1 MIHRG
6 IQCSFLPLKRRESLY
21 NKFKETHPK
30 TSIMSFT
37 NYLNYASTYNGLDL
51 NSTDD
56 IILNKVTEALKHI
69 EEKKINTHTL
79 LPNAKVLDNIKS
91 AEDELYSI
99 KKEDGNVQIEV
110 HDVPLN
116 MIDDV
121 IESIVENFGIE
132 DNKVIS
138 NLRNNLQS
146 TNRMNVFLRF
156 LAKEQLYAETTEADN
171 TTIVGNAIKYAN
183 TFFANTTMFKEDGT
197 NAKEE
202 LENDFSGVVQPFS
215 ESKSGFIGS
224 VTGKGYNAADAF
236 RETNQANIEG
246 TDATVIIRPFT
257 NGNEGYM
264 LKSLGEKYSS
274 KVAAQTFTENPTEA
288 AQYVAKGL
296 AKSEGSKVVN
306 FKGNTLETNGW
317 SQNEWNEY
325 MFTLLQEAV
334 KQGANI
340 KEVRT
345 DGLNGVG
352 VATVIAASA
361 LGIKTSI
368 IAPAYES
375 KNGVVTYPT
384 QPINSKN
391 PSVHSKVHFG
401 VFNSKKSDSKTAYL
415 NRFSKST
422 VDKLQARL
430 ETSQVLQST
439 NKEQENLN
447 SNQFY
452 KGMITAEDDAVFVFG
467 SNAASYNGNPAKGTG
482 GAALSALQ
490 QGRIEQTENMA
501 NTFSKSGRAYG
512 IQTVTRPGARNSL
525 SKEEIVKNIQKMYQV
540 ATNNPQQKFK
550 VAYTN
555 VGDKT
560 SLNGYSGNQ
569 MIDMFIE
576 AGPIPSNVIF
586 SKEWG
591 DTGKFNN
598 TPRLTKDTKINI
610 YAGTNENADLSNFAK
625 RPFIITNTG
634 IEPDGPVAG
643 KFQTVE
649 GAFQAQKLFYSG
661 MSEEQ
666 KETIR
671 KQLETATGKQ
681 ARSIGRNIQ
690 DLDTKAWDQV
700 SSNLMYNLLTTS
712 FEQNPK
718 ALQRLLDTGNAT
730 LTHTQDKGKW
740 GTEFPKLL
748 MKVREELGNQR
759 STTSLDNSSSRQ
771 EINGDIMNVINEI
784 ENSLNKVK
792 QLAGI
797 SPVISDTSETST
809 SERADVVKNNNPVI
823 EAKAHTVLVVNNDSP
838 RGRLYR
844 LINPQTAQ
852 QRETMIARDFR
863 EMVDMMIDETLEEIE
878 DRLERDDEESLAKR
892 LDDLE
897 LQKALTDDNTA
908 RKTFIV
914 QTGVDNIFNR
924 VKEKYQRLIN
934 KPNTSEYEKSQYQI
948 VVDNFDTLLS
958 SAKVIIESKENLIID
973 KSKDSEDEGDTREMQ
988 EGASGNDG
996 WVVKART
1003 TDPHSTISTLTRQA
1017 LEDIRIINPE
1027 TKIGEVDDLG
1037 YPLFYNEDDLHS
1049 ILIKEL
1055 ASLISPD
1062 DFAVRENTADSNS
1075 KFIYPKLE
1083 SLKDK
1088 YVWIEQL
1095 INKLRN
1101 DEQLTAV
1108 FYTDFR
1114 KDFIS
1119 YWKSKGGK
1127 SIELNSD
1134 SGTESQ
1140 FSLLDAN
1147 YNSGLRLT
1155 DSSLY
1160 TSNSTIDK
1168 SNIKE
1173 LEQLASRVNEAV
1185 SDLMLDR
1192 IEEDE
1197 IEEELIEPLT
1207 KLYKSLGFSVTKT
1220 DVQYIAQEN
1229 LDKITDTIN
1238 KVNSILQRL
1247 KITNQNDEEY
1257 VSENDSYTDIFRR
1270 ELRDI
1275 AKVIGT
1281 VDAEYVIASLRQGDE
1296 TRYSYSAPNYVDTMF
1311 KNLTHEDA
1319 KYRKE
1324 YIENKWGKY
1333 GWFRDQNT
1341 GEWKNTWLKELY
1353 EDAIK
1358 ELEFKPGISNS
1369 EDAPRYLHRELK
1381 MKDIPYINDSSSRG
1395 EELVKYNDWTKD
1407 LIIPAYIGEYFAFP
1421 QSDFANYNFPIF
1433 ADSPC
1438 AKFIKMRRYHGGNYK
1453 AEVLQEMVNVA
1464 RQELWRMEFVE
1475 QRLNQRAEPIQNF
1488 DNSIKDG
1495 KVKYGRGSEFCFFP
1509 FLNTMT
1515 IADVI
1520 SLNSP
1525 NSNGEEITEFINDYL
1540 DHLNA
1545 THISPNTTIKDAIV
1559 SLNGVSNVDAVDQ
1572 LISDAIEVHLNNEF
1586 NNFFNENR
1594 KEIEDAFSKLRQNGV
1609 VESLGYSNEMVNE
1622 NEEEVMRDL
1631 IQEYYWNQQFATSQI
1646 IQMTTTDL
1654 AFYKNATDFQKRY
1667 KEVYAAGSKLF
1678 TNSKYGR
1685 KYEKTLYLRDF
1696 SLTSRSWDNL
1706 KKAALEVR
1714 DRGELHDAEVFDI
1727 LDKYISNNQ
1736 VDAQAYRSISSYRA
1750 VLDMMGLW
1758 NESMDETL
1766 QRFQEGTQTSADFNV
1781 IWGTIKPFLY
1791 TVSESAN
1798 GTNDAS
1804 YGTIM
1809 TPHQNKNSE
1818 FVILSTIQAIGG
1830 IMSQSPKMKGLSRF
1844 MEDTGVDVVQFES
1857 AVKAG
1862 GQGIVDIGLSENTLS
1877 ELAEIITKDKEN
1889 NYVEEY
1895 LDKLNAKAKPENK
1908 LTELPAKEVVKYYTY
1923 GLTNGYITQEQF
1935 NKAMDALE
1943 PEEHEVYEKL
1953 INASVLNVDRDAAGN
1968 ILYNGDV
1975 ASFDGEVMFNNDR
1988 IHTHSYD
1995 DYMIAQPTPQHF
2007 LDTDAV
2013 FGSQFRN
2020 LIISDIPN
2028 IFGTDEKGNPKAIS
2042 FKING
2047 KTYSREELLDTYRK
2061 LITENLIDGYMKAMN
2076 RFTDIYSLQEFLKEQ
2091 VQGNPKF
2098 PADMVDAFE
2107 IVETPK
2113 GLAFNI
2119 PLSNPSTTIKIQE
2132 LINSTFKNSVT
2143 KQRIKGGSVILVS
2156 SFGYSKQLEVVRNK
2170 NGSIKEI
2177 QCYMPAYSKQ
2187 FYEAFMGEDGTLDIN
2202 KMPEDLR
2209 KVVGYRIPT
2218 ENKYSM
2224 ANLRIMGFLP
2234 QQNGG
2239 TIMLPAEIT
2248 TMSGAD
2254 FDVDKMFLMF
2264 PSFRLEEYNMDQAKL
2279 DYSKEMDQ
2287 EGSLVNAILGTDE
2300 STKESFKEW
2309 WERKM
2314 KDGSAKYYKLES
2326 PIVEKVRYNH
2336 NVNDPNS
2343 IAEMSKEQRDNM
2355 LIDISYAIL
2364 SHPAMAMNV
2373 NNPGSFDKI
2382 KRISRI
2388 TEIAENPTYREAYM
2402 KEFNVTK
2409 DKLPQHLM
2417 GQTLDTLDDFLK
2429 EFAVERNPLS
2439 IDTFLYNHKQNTT
2452 GGTLI
2457 GIYANG
2463 TTGQAKFQES
2473 GLTVKDHFAFTI
2485 NGRKMQRLDRQR
2497 TEPVNGVRELISKNS
2512 AEWSAASVDNVK
2524 DPVLAK
2530 LWQSKNTANITIALI
2545 RMGVTIDE
2553 VGLLF
2558 KHPVIQ
2564 YLASED
2570 KLTTK
2575 EINKLVY
2582 AEGGLMDTIEQSNLK
2597 GTVHFKNRENSN
2609 IDTNGILRDL
2619 IDADSLNYFV
2629 DNAEA
2634 AQRAIDL
2641 LSVFKEKILPIAEAL
2656 HGLTKVTRADS
2667 PNGAIQRS
2675 LSRAVNQRIAVDNM
2689 IAKVQ
2694 HAEFPLANTGVL
2706 GESGLLRNEN
2716 GLVNSKEEIRD
2727 ILYKE
2732 KGLVSPF
2739 YTLGIDAPIDII
2751 SNYFNNYAPWIL
2763 DKVNYL
2769 ARTSSTTRGTLSDDT
2784 MDALFFEMTTFLLSK
2799 TKLFGNDS
2807 DSTFEEKRNYYLYE
2821 FPKELIDIKQS
2832 SEYEDIN
2839 NLTFMKKLQVV
2850 KGEIQLSNGGKLN
2863 ASTRMQISQSIDA
2876 LLYMGGENQEKAH
2889 QLAID
2894 LMAYSYY
2901 RDGFRFGPNNY
2912 GTFFS
2917 TTFLNAFPE
2926 LMESIRDYNLS
2937 REDVDNFLEQF
2948 ISNHPSETST
2958 YVRTVK
2964 GEIMDENI
2972 SYDEGSEE
2980 TKVTV
2985 KGATTMNLNLP
2996 KNFNGSYQVAQ
3007 RLYINYSLFD
3017 YVGSEVNSRG
3027 VLLHHYEKVSTLP
3040 RVSDKKIDISRVKYN
3055 ANMSREELDA
3065 VKVDED
3071 KIKASLKLFSSSK
3084 KSKSKAKTHKLKAGT
3099 AYNANDM
3106 AKEVLNSPSEETSMS
3121 SVQEAYRDLLLD
3133 ETQERHTTADIN
3145 ALKELR
3151 DQAMAESEENG
3162 NSNTLEEFGISH
3174 QSDSSIEED
3183 KFDMG
3188 SNINDIKAAFAVA
3201 KVVKKVYTN
3210 NKEDKTNFC

>member
-56 IILNKVTEALKHI
+56 IILNKVTEAIKHI

-99 KKEDGNVQIEV
+99 KKEDSNVQIEV

-132 DNKVIS
+132 DNKIIS
-138 NLRNNLQS
+138 NLKNNLQS

-156 LAKEQLYAETTEADN
+156 LAKEQLYAETTGADN
-171 TTIVGNAIKYAN
+171 TTIVGNAIKHAN

-197 NAKEE
+197 KAKEE
-202 LENDFSGVVQPFS
+202 LENDFSGVVQPFN

-224 VTGKGYNAADAF
+224 ITGKGYNAADAF
-236 RETNQANIEG
+236 KETNRANIED
-246 TDATVIIRPFT
+246 TDATVIVRPFT

-296 AKSEGSKVVN
+296 AKSGGSKVVN

-391 PSVHSKVHFG
+391 PSIHSQVHFG

-430 ETSQVLQST
+430 ETKDIIEKDSVGQ
-439 NKEQENLN
+439 KEVNSNITHTSWSRYASNSYEVSSAGDKRFSALNATFKPGTIIDGTDVGGMTIENVYQKVIKKSGKGQGPATTSRLNLN
-447 SNQFY
+447 PTNTTEAKREKFKQEVIDTYGNPISYSTSEGIITVTFDKGTLEVIPFVGSIKDSKGTYIGNEDINYFVGTLKAVEDMAGGKEDFSY
-452 KGMITAEDDAVFVFG
+452 KEGYLPLWQEWAKQNPQLMAELATNSKGKTLTDKFASTRVSQARALSDILS
-467 SNAASYNGNPAKGTG
+467 SNANP
-482 GAALSALQ
+482 
-490 QGRIEQTENMA
+490 
-501 NTFSKSGRAYG
+501 
-512 IQTVTRPGARNSL
+512 SL
-525 SKEEIVKNIQKMYQV
+525 
-540 ATNNPQQKFK
+540 T
-550 VAYTN
+550 
-555 VGDKT
+555 
-560 SLNGYSGNQ
+560 
-569 MIDMFIE
+569 
-576 AGPIPSNVIF
+576 
-586 SKEWG
+586 
-591 DTGKFNN
+591 
-598 TPRLTKDTKINI
+598 
-610 YAGTNENADLSNFAK
+610 
-625 RPFIITNTG
+625 
-634 IEPDGPVAG
+634 
-643 KFQTVE
+643 
-649 GAFQAQKLFYSG
+649 
-661 MSEEQ
+661 
-666 KETIR
+666 
-671 KQLETATGKQ
+671 
-681 ARSIGRNIQ
+681 
-690 DLDTKAWDQV
+690 
-700 SSNLMYNLLTTS
+700 
-712 FEQNPK
+712 
-718 ALQRLLDTGNAT
+718 
-730 LTHTQDKGKW
+730 
-740 GTEFPKLL
+740 
-748 MKVREELGNQR
+748 
-759 STTSLDNSSSRQ
+759 SSRQ
-771 EINGDIMNVINEI
+771 ESNEDINNAIKELED
-784 ENSLNKVK
+784 SLNKVK
-792 QLAGI
+792 QMVGAA
-797 SPVISDTSETST
+797 PTISDNSETST
-809 SERADVVKNNNPVI
+809 SERADVVENNNPVI
-823 EAKAHTVLVVNNDSP
+823 KAKAHTTLVVNNDSP

-852 QRETMIARDFR
+852 QREAMIARDFR

-897 LQKALTDDNTA
+897 LQKALTDNNTA

-1088 YVWIEQL
+1088 YVWVEQL

-1147 YNSGLRLT
+1147 YNSGIRLT

-1160 TSNSTIDK
+1160 TNNSTIDK

-1192 IEEDE
+1192 LEEDE

-1220 DVQYIAQEN
+1220 DVQYIVQEN
-1229 LDKITDTIN
+1229 LDSITDTIN

-1353 EDAIK
+1353 EDAVK

-1381 MKDIPYINDSSSRG
+1381 MKDIPYISNSSSRG
-1395 EELVKYNDWTKD
+1395 EELIKYNDWTKD

-1488 DNSIKDG
+1488 DSSIKDG

-1559 SLNGVSNVDAVDQ
+1559 SLNGVSNVDSVDQ
-1572 LISDAIEVHLNNEF
+1572 LISDAIEAHLNNEF

-1622 NEEEVMRDL
+1622 NEEEIMHDL
-1631 IQEYYWNQQFATSQI
+1631 MQEYYWNQQFATSQI

-1830 IMSQSPKMKGLSRF
+1830 IMSQSPKMKALSRF

-1862 GQGIVDIGLSENTLS
+1862 GQGIVDIGLSEEKLS
-1877 ELAEIITKDKEN
+1877 KLAEIITKDKEN

-1935 NKAMDALE
+1935 NKVMDALE
-1943 PEEHEVYEKL
+1943 PEEHEIYEKL
-1953 INASVLNVDRDAAGN
+1953 IDASVLNADRDAAGN
-1968 ILYNGDV
+1968 ILYNGNV
-1975 ASFDGEVMFNNDR
+1975 ASFDGEVIFNNDR

-2028 IFGTDEKGNPKAIS
+2028 IFGTDEKGNPKAIK

-2047 KTYSREELLDTYRK
+2047 KTYSKEELLDTYRK

-2107 IVETPK
+2107 IIETPK

-2143 KQRIKGGSVILVS
+2143 KQRIKGGSAILVS
-2156 SFGYSKQLEVVRNK
+2156 SFGYSKQLQVVRND

-2187 FYEAFMGEDGTLDIN
+2187 FYEAFMKEDGTLDIS

-2209 KVVGYRIPT
+2209 KVIGYRIPT

-2224 ANLRIMGFLP
+2224 ANLKIMGFLP

-2279 DYSKEMDQ
+2279 DYSKEMNQ
-2287 EGSLVNAILGTDE
+2287 EGSLVNAILGTNE
-2300 STKESFKEW
+2300 GTKESFKEW
-2309 WERKM
+2309 WERKK

-2336 NVNDPNS
+2336 DINDPNS

-2417 GQTLDTLDDFLK
+2417 EQTLDTLDDFLK
-2429 EFAVERNPLS
+2429 EFAIERNPLS

-2553 VGLLF
+2553 AGLLF

-2582 AEGGLMDTIEQSNLK
+2582 AEGGLMDTIEHSNLK

-2641 LSVFKEKILPIAEAL
+2641 LSVFKENILPIAEAL

-2694 HAEFPLANTGVL
+2694 HYEYPLANTGVL
-2706 GESGLLRNEN
+2706 GESGLLRNGN
-2716 GLVNSKEEIRD
+2716 GLVSTKEEIRD

-2763 DKVNYL
+2763 DKVSYL

-2926 LMESIRDYNLS
+2926 LMESVRDYNLS

-2948 ISNHPSETST
+2948 ISNHPSQTST
-2958 YVRTVK
+2958 YIKTVK

-3007 RLYINYSLFD
+3007 RLYINYNLFD

-3027 VLLHHYEKVSTLP
+3027 IPLHHYEKVSTLP
-3040 RVSDKKIDISRVKYN
+3040 RVSDKKVDISRVKYN

-3065 VKVDED
+3065 IGLDED
-3071 KIKASLKLFSSSK
+3071 KLKASLKLFSSSK
-3084 KSKSKAKTHKLKAGT
+3084 KSKSAAKTHKLKAGT
-3099 AYNANDM
+3099 VYNANDV
-3106 AKEVLNSPSEETSMS
+3106 AKETFNSQSEETSMS
-3121 SVQEAYRDLLLD
+3121 SVQEAYRDILLD

-3145 ALKELR
+3145 ELKELR
-3151 DQAMAESEENG
+3151 DKAMAESEDDG

-3183 KFDMG
+3183 KFDVS

-3201 KVVKKVYTN
+3201 KSTKNVKKDYSN

>member
-56 IILNKVTEALKHI
+56 IILNKVTEAIKHI

-91 AEDELYSI
+91 AEDELYNI

-121 IESIVENFGIE
+121 IESIVENFDIE
-132 DNKVIS
+132 DNKIIS
-138 NLRNNLQS
+138 NLKNNLQS

-156 LAKEQLYAETTEADN
+156 LAKEQLYAETTGADN

-183 TFFANTTMFKEDGT
+183 TFFANTAMFKEDGT
-197 NAKEE
+197 KAKEE
-202 LENDFSGVVQPFS
+202 LENDFSGVVQPFN

-224 VTGKGYNAADAF
+224 ITGKGYNAADAF
-236 RETNQANIEG
+236 KETNRANIED
-246 TDATVIIRPFT
+246 TDATVIVRPFT

-274 KVAAQTFTENPTEA
+274 KVAAQTFTENPVEA

-296 AKSEGSKVVN
+296 AKSGGSKVVN

-352 VATVIAASA
+352 VATVITASA

-391 PSVHSKVHFG
+391 PSVHSQVHFG

-430 ETSQVLQST
+430 ETKDIIEKDSVGQ
-439 NKEQENLN
+439 KEVNSNITHTSWSRYDSNSYEVSSAGDKRFSALNATFKPGTIIDGTDVGGMTIENVYQKVIKKSGKGQGPATTSRLNLN
-447 SNQFY
+447 PTNTTEAKREKFKQEVIDTY
-452 KGMITAEDDAVFVFG
+452 
-467 SNAASYNGNPAKGTG
+467 GNPISYSTSEGIITVTFDKGILEVIPFVGSIKDSKGTYIGNEDINYFVGALKAVEDMAG
-482 GAALSALQ
+482 GKEDFSYKEGYLPLWQEWAKQNPQLMAELATNSKGKTLTDKFASTRVSQARALSDIL
-490 QGRIEQTENMA
+490 
-501 NTFSKSGRAYG
+501 
-512 IQTVTRPGARNSL
+512 
-525 SKEEIVKNIQKMYQV
+525 
-540 ATNNPQQKFK
+540 
-550 VAYTN
+550 
-555 VGDKT
+555 
-560 SLNGYSGNQ
+560 
-569 MIDMFIE
+569 
-576 AGPIPSNVIF
+576 
-586 SKEWG
+586 
-591 DTGKFNN
+591 
-598 TPRLTKDTKINI
+598 
-610 YAGTNENADLSNFAK
+610 
-625 RPFIITNTG
+625 
-634 IEPDGPVAG
+634 
-643 KFQTVE
+643 
-649 GAFQAQKLFYSG
+649 
-661 MSEEQ
+661 
-666 KETIR
+666 
-671 KQLETATGKQ
+671 
-681 ARSIGRNIQ
+681 
-690 DLDTKAWDQV
+690 
-700 SSNLMYNLLTTS
+700 SSNTNPSLT
-712 FEQNPK
+712 
-718 ALQRLLDTGNAT
+718 
-730 LTHTQDKGKW
+730 
-740 GTEFPKLL
+740 
-748 MKVREELGNQR
+748 
-759 STTSLDNSSSRQ
+759 SSRQ
-771 EINGDIMNVINEI
+771 ESNGGIMSAINEI

-797 SPVISDTSETST
+797 SPAISDTSETST
-809 SERADVVKNNNPVI
+809 SERADVVENNNPAI
-823 EAKAHTVLVVNNDSP
+823 KAKAHTTLVVNNDSP

-852 QRETMIARDFR
+852 QRETMIARDFK

-897 LQKALTDDNTA
+897 LQKALTDNNTA

-914 QTGVDNIFNR
+914 QTGVEDIFNR

-958 SAKVIIESKENLIID
+958 SAKVMIESKENLIID

-1088 YVWIEQL
+1088 YVWVEQL

-1147 YNSGLRLT
+1147 YNSGIRLT

-1160 TSNSTIDK
+1160 TNNSTIDK
-1168 SNIKE
+1168 SNVEE

-1229 LDKITDTIN
+1229 LDSITDTIN

-1257 VSENDSYTDIFRR
+1257 VSENDSYTDVFRR

-1353 EDAIK
+1353 EDAVK

-1381 MKDIPYINDSSSRG
+1381 MKDIPYISNSSFKG

-1488 DNSIKDG
+1488 DSSIKDG

-1525 NSNGEEITEFINDYL
+1525 NSNTEEVAEFINDYL

-1572 LISDAIEVHLNNEF
+1572 LISDAIEAHLNNEF

-1622 NEEEVMRDL
+1622 NEEEVMQDL
-1631 IQEYYWNQQFATSQI
+1631 MQEYYWNQQFTTSQI

-1830 IMSQSPKMKGLSRF
+1830 IMSQSPKMKALSRF
-1844 MEDTGVDVVQFES
+1844 MEDTGVDVIQFES

-1862 GQGIVDIGLSENTLS
+1862 GQGVVDIGLSDEKLS
-1877 ELAEIITKDKEN
+1877 KLAEIITKDKEN

-1953 INASVLNVDRDAAGN
+1953 IDASVLNVDRDAAGN

-1975 ASFDGEVMFNNDR
+1975 ASFNGEVMFNNDR
-1988 IHTHSYD
+1988 IHIHSYD

-2143 KQRIKGGSVILVS
+2143 KQRINGGSAILVS

-2202 KMPEDLR
+2202 KMPENLR

-2264 PSFRLEEYNMDQAKL
+2264 PSFKLEEYNMDQAKL

-2300 STKESFKEW
+2300 VTKESFKEW

-2314 KDGSAKYYKLES
+2314 KDGSAKDYKLES

-2336 NVNDPNS
+2336 DVKDSNS

-2373 NNPGSFDKI
+2373 SNPGSFDKI

-2429 EFAVERNPLS
+2429 EFAIERNPLS

-2485 NGRKMQRLDRQR
+2485 NGRKMQSMDRQR

-2558 KHPVIQ
+2558 KHPIIQ
-2564 YLASED
+2564 YLAAND

-2575 EINKLVY
+2575 AINSLLYGDIVDGVK
-2582 AEGGLMDTIEQSNLK
+2582 A
-2597 GTVHFKNRENSN
+2597 VHPERTLYLKNREASN
-2609 IDTNGILRDL
+2609 IDTNSILKDL
-2619 IDADSLNYFV
+2619 CDTEAPLKDEIDVVQYCAN
-2629 DNAEA
+2629 NAEA

-2694 HAEFPLANTGVL
+2694 HYEYPLANTGVL
-2706 GESGLLRNEN
+2706 GESGLLRNGN
-2716 GLVNSKEEIRD
+2716 GLVSTEEEIRD

-2751 SNYFNNYAPWIL
+2751 SKYFNNYAPWIL

-2784 MDALFFEMTTFLLSK
+2784 MDDLFFEMTTFLLSK

-2889 QLAID
+2889 QLAVD

-2926 LMESIRDYNLS
+2926 LMESIRDYNLA

-2948 ISNHPSETST
+2948 ISNHPSQTST
-2958 YVRTVK
+2958 YIKTVK
-2964 GEIMDENI
+2964 GEITDENI

-2996 KNFNGSYQVAQ
+2996 KNMNGSYQVAQ

-3027 VLLHHYEKVSTLP
+3027 IPLHHYEKVSTLP
-3040 RVSDKKIDISRVKYN
+3040 RVSDKKVDISRVKYN

-3065 VKVDED
+3065 IGLDED
-3071 KIKASLKLFSSSK
+3071 KLKASLKLFSSSK
-3084 KSKSKAKTHKLKAGT
+3084 KSKSAAKTHKLKAGT
-3099 AYNANDM
+3099 VYNANNT
-3106 AKEVLNSPSEETSMS
+3106 AKEVFNNQSEETSMS
-3121 SVQEAYRDLLLD
+3121 SVQEAYRDILLD
-3133 ETQERHTTADIN
+3133 ETQERHTTADIKV
-3145 ALKELR
+3145 LKELR
-3151 DQAMAESEENG
+3151 DKAMAESEDDG

-3183 KFDMG
+3183 KFDVS

-3201 KVVKKVYTN
+3201 KSTKNVKKDYSN
-3210 NKEDKTNFC
+3210 NKENKTNFC

>member
-21 NKFKETHPK
+21 NKFKETYPK

-56 IILNKVTEALKHI
+56 IILNKVTEAIKHI

-132 DNKVIS
+132 DNKIIS

-156 LAKEQLYAETTEADN
+156 LAKEQLYAETTGADN

-197 NAKEE
+197 KAKEE

-236 RETNQANIEG
+236 KETNRANIED
-246 TDATVIIRPFT
+246 TDATVIVRPFT

-288 AQYVAKGL
+288 AQYIAKGL
-296 AKSEGSKVVN
+296 AKSGGSKVVN

-391 PSVHSKVHFG
+391 PSIHSQVHFG

-430 ETSQVLQST
+430 ETKDIIEKDSVGQ
-439 NKEQENLN
+439 KEVNSNITHTSWSRYASNSYEVSSAGDKRFSALNATFKPGTIIDGTDVGGMTIENVYQKVIKKSGKGQGPATTSRLNLN
-447 SNQFY
+447 PTNTTEAKREKFKQEVIDTY
-452 KGMITAEDDAVFVFG
+452 
-467 SNAASYNGNPAKGTG
+467 GNPISYSTSEGIITVTFDKGTLEVIPFVGSIKDSKGTYISNEDINYFVGTLKAVEDMAG
-482 GAALSALQ
+482 GKEDFSYTEGYLPLWQEWAKQNPQLMAELATNSKGKTLTDKFASTRVSQARALSDIL
-490 QGRIEQTENMA
+490 
-501 NTFSKSGRAYG
+501 
-512 IQTVTRPGARNSL
+512 
-525 SKEEIVKNIQKMYQV
+525 
-540 ATNNPQQKFK
+540 
-550 VAYTN
+550 
-555 VGDKT
+555 
-560 SLNGYSGNQ
+560 
-569 MIDMFIE
+569 
-576 AGPIPSNVIF
+576 
-586 SKEWG
+586 
-591 DTGKFNN
+591 
-598 TPRLTKDTKINI
+598 
-610 YAGTNENADLSNFAK
+610 
-625 RPFIITNTG
+625 
-634 IEPDGPVAG
+634 
-643 KFQTVE
+643 
-649 GAFQAQKLFYSG
+649 
-661 MSEEQ
+661 
-666 KETIR
+666 
-671 KQLETATGKQ
+671 
-681 ARSIGRNIQ
+681 
-690 DLDTKAWDQV
+690 
-700 SSNLMYNLLTTS
+700 SSNTNPSLT
-712 FEQNPK
+712 
-718 ALQRLLDTGNAT
+718 
-730 LTHTQDKGKW
+730 
-740 GTEFPKLL
+740 
-748 MKVREELGNQR
+748 
-759 STTSLDNSSSRQ
+759 SSRQ
-771 EINGDIMNVINEI
+771 EINGDIMNAINEI

-809 SERADVVKNNNPVI
+809 SERADVVENNNPVI
-823 EAKAHTVLVVNNDSP
+823 KAKAHTALTVNNDSP

-852 QRETMIARDFR
+852 QREAMIARDFR

-878 DRLERDDEESLAKR
+878 DRLERDDEEALSHR
-892 LDDLE
+892 LEDLE
-897 LQKALTDDNTA
+897 LQKAYTDNNTA

-914 QTGVDNIFNR
+914 NTGVEDIFNR

-958 SAKVIIESKENLIID
+958 SAKVMIESKENLIID

-1037 YPLFYNEDDLHS
+1037 YPIFYNEDDLHS

-1062 DFAVRENTADSNS
+1062 DFAVRENTTDSNS

-1088 YVWIEQL
+1088 YVWVEQL

-1140 FSLLDAN
+1140 FSLLDTN

-1155 DSSLY
+1155 VSSLY
-1160 TSNSTIDK
+1160 TNNSTIDK
-1168 SNIKE
+1168 SNVEE

-1247 KITNQNDEEY
+1247 KITNQNDTEY
-1257 VSENDSYTDIFRR
+1257 VSENDSYTDVFRR

-1341 GEWKNTWLKELY
+1341 REWKNTWLKELY
-1353 EDAIK
+1353 EDAVK

-1381 MKDIPYINDSSSRG
+1381 MKDIPYISNSSSRG

-1509 FLNTMT
+1509 FLNTIT
-1515 IADVI
+1515 IGDII

-1572 LISDAIEVHLNNEF
+1572 LISDAIEAHLNNEF

-1622 NEEEVMRDL
+1622 NEEEVMQDL
-1631 IQEYYWNQQFATSQI
+1631 MQEYYWNQQFATSQI

-1736 VDAQAYRSISSYRA
+1736 VDAQAYRSISSYRT

-1781 IWGTIKPFLY
+1781 VWGTIKPFLY

-1830 IMSQSPKMKGLSRF
+1830 IMSQSPKMKALSRF

-1862 GQGIVDIGLSENTLS
+1862 GQGIVDIGLSEEKLS
-1877 ELAEIITKDKEN
+1877 KLAEIITEDKEN

-1943 PEEHEVYEKL
+1943 PDEHEVYEKL
-1953 INASVLNVDRDAAGN
+1953 IDASVLNVDKDAAGN

-2107 IVETPK
+2107 IIETPK

-2143 KQRIKGGSVILVS
+2143 KQRIKGGSAILVS

-2287 EGSLVNAILGTDE
+2287 EGNLVDAILGTNE
-2300 STKESFKEW
+2300 TSHKESFKEW
-2309 WERKM
+2309 WERKK

-2336 NVNDPNS
+2336 DVNNPNS
-2343 IAEMSKEQRDNM
+2343 IAEMSREQRDNM

-2429 EFAVERNPLS
+2429 EFAIERNPLS

-2473 GLTVKDHFAFTI
+2473 GLAVKDHFAFTI
-2485 NGRKMQRLDRQR
+2485 NGRKMQSMDRQR

-2558 KHPVIQ
+2558 KHPIIQ

-2582 AEGGLMDTIEQSNLK
+2582 AEGGLMDTIEHSNLK

-2634 AQRAIDL
+2634 AQRAVDL

-2751 SNYFNNYAPWIL
+2751 SKYFNNYAPWIL
-2763 DKVNYL
+2763 DKVSYL

-2784 MDALFFEMTTFLLSK
+2784 MDNLFFEMTTFLLSK
-2799 TKLFGNDS
+2799 TELFGNDGT
-2807 DSTFEEKRNYYLYE
+2807 STFEEKRNYYLYE

-2850 KGEIQLSNGGKLN
+2850 KGEITLSNGGKLN

-2917 TTFLNAFPE
+2917 TTFLNAFPG
-2926 LMESIRDYNLS
+2926 LMESIRDYNLA

-3027 VLLHHYEKVSTLP
+3027 VLLHHYEKTSTLP
-3040 RVSDKKIDISRVKYN
+3040 RVSNKKVDISSVKYN

-3071 KIKASLKLFSSSK
+3071 KLKASLKLFSSSK

-3099 AYNANDM
+3099 IYNANDM

-3121 SVQEAYRDLLLD
+3121 SVQEAYRDILLD

-3151 DQAMAESEENG
+3151 DQAMAESEEDG

-3174 QSDSSIEED
+3174 QSDSSIEDD
-3183 KFDMG
+3183 KFDVS

-3201 KVVKKVYTN
+3201 KEVKKDYTN

>member
-21 NKFKETHPK
+21 NKFKEIHPK

-56 IILNKVTEALKHI
+56 IILNKVTEAIKHI

-132 DNKVIS
+132 DNKIIS
-138 NLRNNLQS
+138 NLKNNLQS

-156 LAKEQLYAETTEADN
+156 LAKEQLYSETTGADN

-183 TFFANTTMFKEDGT
+183 TFFANTAMFKEDGT
-197 NAKEE
+197 KAKEE

-264 LKSLGEKYSS
+264 LKSLGDKHSS

-296 AKSEGSKVVN
+296 TKSEGSKVVN

-368 IAPAYES
+368 IVPAYES

-391 PSVHSKVHFG
+391 PSVHSQVHFG

-430 ETSQVLQST
+430 ETKQVLQNT
-439 NKEQENLN
+439 ANRKQEN
-447 SNQFY
+447 SNINFY
-452 KGMITAEDDAVFVFG
+452 NGMITAEDDAVFVFG

-576 AGPIPSNVIF
+576 AGPIPSNVMF
-586 SKEWG
+586 SKEWE
-591 DTGKFNN
+591 DTGKFN
-598 TPRLTKDTKINI
+598 D
-610 YAGTNENADLSNFAK
+610 ASF
-625 RPFIITNTG
+625 
-634 IEPDGPVAG
+634 
-643 KFQTVE
+643 
-649 GAFQAQKLFYSG
+649 
-661 MSEEQ
+661 EETQ
-666 KETIR
+666 NND
-671 KQLETATGKQ
+671 
-681 ARSIGRNIQ
+681 S
-690 DLDTKAWDQV
+690 
-700 SSNLMYNLLTTS
+700 LLT
-712 FEQNPK
+712 
-718 ALQRLLDTGNAT
+718 
-730 LTHTQDKGKW
+730 
-740 GTEFPKLL
+740 
-748 MKVREELGNQR
+748 
-759 STTSLDNSSSRQ
+759 SSRQ
-771 EINGDIMNVINEI
+771 EINGDIMNAINEI

-797 SPVISDTSETST
+797 SPAISDTSETST

-823 EAKAHTVLVVNNDSP
+823 EAKAHTTLIVNNDSP

-897 LQKALTDDNTA
+897 LQKALTDNNTA

-1160 TSNSTIDK
+1160 TNNSTIDK

-1173 LEQLASRVNEAV
+1173 LEQLASIVNEAV

-1257 VSENDSYTDIFRR
+1257 VSENDSYTDVFRR

-1381 MKDIPYINDSSSRG
+1381 MKDIPYISNSSFKG

-1407 LIIPAYIGEYFAFP
+1407 LIIPAYIGEYFAFT

-1488 DNSIKDG
+1488 DSSIKDG

-1572 LISDAIEVHLNNEF
+1572 LISDAIEAHLNNEF

-1594 KEIEDAFSKLRQNGV
+1594 KEIEDAFSKLKQNGV

-1622 NEEEVMRDL
+1622 NEEEVMQDL
-1631 IQEYYWNQQFATSQI
+1631 MQEYYWNQQFATSQI

-1953 INASVLNVDRDAAGN
+1953 IDASVLNVDRDAAGN

-2020 LIISDIPN
+2020 LIISDIPTV
-2028 IFGTDEKGNPKAIS
+2028 FGTDEKGNPKAIS

-2143 KQRIKGGSVILVS
+2143 KQRIKGGSAILVS

-2187 FYEAFMGEDGTLDIN
+2187 FYEAFMGEDGTLDIS

-2373 NNPGSFDKI
+2373 SNPGSFDKI

-2429 EFAVERNPLS
+2429 EFAEERNPLS

-2485 NGRKMQRLDRQR
+2485 NGRKMQRMDRQR

-2575 EINKLVY
+2575 EINKVIY
-2582 AEGGLMDTIEQSNLK
+2582 AEGGLMDTIEESNLK

-2694 HAEFPLANTGVL
+2694 HYEYPLANTGVL
-2706 GESGLLRNEN
+2706 GESGLLRNGN
-2716 GLVNSKEEIRD
+2716 GLVSTEEEIRD

-2751 SNYFNNYAPWIL
+2751 SKYFNNYAPWIL

-2784 MDALFFEMTTFLLSK
+2784 MDDLFFEMTTFLLSK
-2799 TKLFGNDS
+2799 TKLFGNDGT
-2807 DSTFEEKRNYYLYE
+2807 STFEEKRNYYLYE

-2926 LMESIRDYNLS
+2926 LMESIRDYNLA

-2996 KNFNGSYQVAQ
+2996 KNMNGSYQVAQ
-3007 RLYINYSLFD
+3007 RLYINYNLFD

-3027 VLLHHYEKVSTLP
+3027 VLLHHYEKTSTLP
-3040 RVSDKKIDISRVKYN
+3040 RVSNKKVDISSVKYN

-3084 KSKSKAKTHKLKAGT
+3084 KSKSKAKTHKLKVGT
-3099 AYNANDM
+3099 TYNANDM

-3151 DQAMAESEENG
+3151 DQAMAESEEDG

-3174 QSDSSIEED
+3174 QSDSSIEGD
-3183 KFDMG
+3183 KFDMS

-3201 KVVKKVYTN
+3201 KKVKKDYTN

>member
-56 IILNKVTEALKHI
+56 VILNKVTEALKHI

-79 LPNAKVLDNIKS
+79 LPNAKVLDNINS

-132 DNKVIS
+132 DNKIIS

-156 LAKEQLYAETTEADN
+156 LAKEQLYAETTGADN

-183 TFFANTTMFKEDGT
+183 TFFANTAMFKEDGT
-197 NAKEE
+197 KAKEE

-224 VTGKGYNAADAF
+224 ITGKGYNAADAF
-236 RETNQANIEG
+236 KETNRANIED
-246 TDATVIIRPFT
+246 TDATVIVRPFT

-296 AKSEGSKVVN
+296 AKSGGSKVVN

-334 KQGANI
+334 NQGANI

-368 IAPAYES
+368 IVPAYES

-391 PSVHSKVHFG
+391 PSVHSQVHFG

-430 ETSQVLQST
+430 ETKQVLQST
-439 NKEQENLN
+439 TKEQGNLN

-490 QGRIEQTENMA
+490 QGRIEQRENMA

-525 SKEEIVKNIQKMYQV
+525 SKEEIIKNIQKMYQV
-540 ATNNPQQKFK
+540 ATDNPQQKFK
-550 VAYTN
+550 VAYNN
-555 VGDKT
+555 VGSKT
-560 SLNGYSGNQ
+560 SLNGYSGDQ

-576 AGPIPSNVIF
+576 AGPIPSNVMF
-586 SKEWG
+586 SKEWE

-598 TPRLTKDTKINI
+598 
-610 YAGTNENADLSNFAK
+610 ASF
-625 RPFIITNTG
+625 
-634 IEPDGPVAG
+634 
-643 KFQTVE
+643 
-649 GAFQAQKLFYSG
+649 
-661 MSEEQ
+661 EETQ
-666 KETIR
+666 
-671 KQLETATGKQ
+671 
-681 ARSIGRNIQ
+681 N
-690 DLDTKAWDQV
+690 
-700 SSNLMYNLLTTS
+700 NNPLLT
-712 FEQNPK
+712 
-718 ALQRLLDTGNAT
+718 
-730 LTHTQDKGKW
+730 
-740 GTEFPKLL
+740 
-748 MKVREELGNQR
+748 
-759 STTSLDNSSSRQ
+759 SSRQ
-771 EINGDIMNVINEI
+771 EINGDIMNAINEI

-809 SERADVVKNNNPVI
+809 SERADVVENNNPVI
-823 EAKAHTVLVVNNDSP
+823 EAKAHTTLTVNNDSP

-852 QRETMIARDFR
+852 QRETMIARDFKD
-863 EMVDMMIDETLEEIE
+863 MVDMMIDETLEEIE
-878 DRLERDDEESLAKR
+878 DRLERDDEEALAKR

-1037 YPLFYNEDDLHS
+1037 YPIFYNEDDLHS

-1088 YVWIEQL
+1088 YVWVEQL

-1101 DEQLTAV
+1101 NEQLTAV

-1168 SNIKE
+1168 SNVEE

-1192 IEEDE
+1192 LEEDE

-1220 DVQYIAQEN
+1220 DVQYIVQEN
-1229 LDKITDTIN
+1229 LDSITDTIN

-1247 KITNQNDEEY
+1247 KITNQNNEEY

-1353 EDAIK
+1353 EDAVK

-1381 MKDIPYINDSSSRG
+1381 MKDIPYISNSSSRG

-1488 DNSIKDG
+1488 DNSIKNG

-1515 IADVI
+1515 ISDII

-1525 NSNGEEITEFINDYL
+1525 NSNIEEVAEFINDYL

-1572 LISDAIEVHLNNEF
+1572 LISDAIEAHLNNEF

-1667 KEVYAAGSKLF
+1667 KEVYASGGKLF

-1781 IWGTIKPFLY
+1781 VWGTIKPFLY

-1830 IMSQSPKMKGLSRF
+1830 IMSQSPKMKALSRF
-1844 MEDTGVDVVQFES
+1844 MEDTGVDVIQFES

-1862 GQGIVDIGLSENTLS
+1862 GQGIVDIGLSDEKLS
-1877 ELAEIITKDKEN
+1877 KLAEIITEDKEN

-1968 ILYNGDV
+1968 ILYDLDEVSGDYV
-1975 ASFDGEVMFNNDR
+1975 ASFDGKIMFNNDI

-2020 LIISDIPN
+2020 LIISDIPS

-2047 KTYSREELLDTYRK
+2047 KNYSREELLDTYRK

-2107 IVETPK
+2107 IIETPK

-2143 KQRIKGGSVILVS
+2143 KQRINGGSAILVS
-2156 SFGYSKQLEVVRNK
+2156 SFGYSKQLKVVRNK

-2287 EGSLVNAILGTDE
+2287 EGSLVNAILGTNE
-2300 STKESFKEW
+2300 ATKESFKEW

-2336 NVNDPNS
+2336 DVKDPNS

-2373 NNPGSFDKI
+2373 SNPGSFDKI

-2429 EFAVERNPLS
+2429 EFAEERNPLS

-2497 TEPVNGVRELISKNS
+2497 TEPVKGVRELISKNS

-2575 EINKLVY
+2575 EINKVIY
-2582 AEGGLMDTIEQSNLK
+2582 AEGGLMDTIEESNLK

-2694 HAEFPLANTGVL
+2694 HYEYPLANTGVL
-2706 GESGLLRNEN
+2706 GESGLLRNGN
-2716 GLVNSKEEIRD
+2716 GLVSSKEEIRD

-2732 KGLVSPF
+2732 NGLVSPF

-2751 SNYFNNYAPWIL
+2751 SKYFNNYAPWIL

-2784 MDALFFEMTTFLLSK
+2784 MDDLFFEMTTFLLSK
-2799 TKLFGNDS
+2799 TELFGNDGT
-2807 DSTFEEKRNYYLYE
+2807 STFEEKRNYYLYE

-2876 LLYMGGENQEKAH
+2876 LLYMGGKNQEKAH

-2926 LMESIRDYNLS
+2926 LMESIRDYNLA

-3027 VLLHHYEKVSTLP
+3027 VLLHHYEKTSTLP
-3040 RVSDKKIDISRVKYN
+3040 RVSNKKVDISSVKYN

-3071 KIKASLKLFSSSK
+3071 KLKASLKLFSSSK
-3084 KSKSKAKTHKLKAGT
+3084 KSKSKAKTHKLKVGT
-3099 AYNANDM
+3099 TYNANDM

-3121 SVQEAYRDLLLD
+3121 SVQEAYRDILLD

-3162 NSNTLEEFGISH
+3162 NSNTLEEFGINH
-3174 QSDSSIEED
+3174 QSDSSIEDD
-3183 KFDMG
+3183 KFDMS

-3201 KVVKKVYTN
+3201 KVVKKDYTN

>member
-56 IILNKVTEALKHI
+56 IILNKVTEAIKHI

-99 KKEDGNVQIEV
+99 KKEDGNVQIKV

-121 IESIVENFGIE
+121 IESIIENFGIE
-132 DNKVIS
+132 DNKIIS
-138 NLRNNLQS
+138 NLKNNLQS

-156 LAKEQLYAETTEADN
+156 LAKEQLYAETTGADN

-183 TFFANTTMFKEDGT
+183 TFFANTAMFKEDGT
-197 NAKEE
+197 KAKEE
-202 LENDFSGVVQPFS
+202 LENDFSGVVQPFN

-224 VTGKGYNAADAF
+224 ITGKGYNAADAF
-236 RETNQANIEG
+236 KETNRANIED
-246 TDATVIIRPFT
+246 TDATVIVRPFT

-296 AKSEGSKVVN
+296 AKSGGSKVVN

-430 ETSQVLQST
+430 ETKQVLQST
-439 NKEQENLN
+439 NRKQENPN
-447 SNQFY
+447 INEHVRT
-452 KGMITAEDDAVFVFG
+452 ITANRVPNTSVKKVISG
-467 SNAASYNGNPAKGTG
+467 GQTG
-482 GAALSALQ
+482 GDRLGLEVAAGLGIETGGTATPGFVTEKGKDLSLKSFGVQEISKEKQGNNNGKTFYLPRTEENVINSDGTVYFSSTDKNSAGWHATNRFAQAHSKPIIINPTSEELREFIKTNKIETLNVTGNRESSMGNKKGEYEQILTDALS
-490 QGRIEQTENMA
+490 ESTD
-501 NTFSKSGRAYG
+501 S
-512 IQTVTRPGARNSL
+512 
-525 SKEEIVKNIQKMYQV
+525 
-540 ATNNPQQKFK
+540 NNP
-550 VAYTN
+550 
-555 VGDKT
+555 
-560 SLNGYSGNQ
+560 SL
-569 MIDMFIE
+569 
-576 AGPIPSNVIF
+576 
-586 SKEWG
+586 
-591 DTGKFNN
+591 T
-598 TPRLTKDTKINI
+598 
-610 YAGTNENADLSNFAK
+610 
-625 RPFIITNTG
+625 
-634 IEPDGPVAG
+634 
-643 KFQTVE
+643 
-649 GAFQAQKLFYSG
+649 
-661 MSEEQ
+661 
-666 KETIR
+666 
-671 KQLETATGKQ
+671 
-681 ARSIGRNIQ
+681 
-690 DLDTKAWDQV
+690 
-700 SSNLMYNLLTTS
+700 
-712 FEQNPK
+712 
-718 ALQRLLDTGNAT
+718 
-730 LTHTQDKGKW
+730 
-740 GTEFPKLL
+740 
-748 MKVREELGNQR
+748 
-759 STTSLDNSSSRQ
+759 SSRQ
-771 EINGDIMNVINEI
+771 EINGDIMNAINEI

-797 SPVISDTSETST
+797 SPAISDTSETST
-809 SERADVVKNNNPVI
+809 SERADVVENNNPVI
-823 EAKAHTVLVVNNDSP
+823 KAKAHTTLIVNNDSP

-852 QRETMIARDFR
+852 QRETMIARDFKD
-863 EMVDMMIDETLEEIE
+863 MVDMMIDETLEEIE
-878 DRLERDDEESLAKR
+878 DRLERDDEEALAKR

-897 LQKALTDDNTA
+897 LQKALTDNNTA

-958 SAKVIIESKENLIID
+958 SAKVMIESKENLIID

-1037 YPLFYNEDDLHS
+1037 YPIFYNEDDLHS

-1088 YVWIEQL
+1088 YVWVEQL

-1160 TSNSTIDK
+1160 TNNSTIDK
-1168 SNIKE
+1168 SNVEE

-1192 IEEDE
+1192 LEEDE

-1229 LDKITDTIN
+1229 LDSITDTIN

-1257 VSENDSYTDIFRR
+1257 VSENDSYTDVFRR

-1353 EDAIK
+1353 EDAVK

-1381 MKDIPYINDSSSRG
+1381 MKDIPYISNSSSRG

-1488 DNSIKDG
+1488 DSSIKDG

-1525 NSNGEEITEFINDYL
+1525 NSNGEEITEFINNYL

-1559 SLNGVSNVDAVDQ
+1559 SLNGVSNVDSVDQ
-1572 LISDAIEVHLNNEF
+1572 LISDAIEAHLNNEF

-1622 NEEEVMRDL
+1622 NEEEVMQDL
-1631 IQEYYWNQQFATSQI
+1631 MQEYYWNQQFATSQI

-1830 IMSQSPKMKGLSRF
+1830 IMSQSPKMKALSRF

-1862 GQGIVDIGLSENTLS
+1862 GQGIVDIGLSESTLS

-1895 LDKLNAKAKPENK
+1895 LDKLNTKAKPENK

-1953 INASVLNVDRDAAGN
+1953 IEASVLNVDRDAAGN

-2020 LIISDIPN
+2020 LIISDIPS

-2047 KTYSREELLDTYRK
+2047 KNYSREELLDTYRK
-2061 LITENLIDGYMKAMN
+2061 LITENLIDGYTKAMN

-2143 KQRIKGGSVILVS
+2143 KQRIKGGSAILVS

-2264 PSFRLEEYNMDQAKL
+2264 SSFRLEEYNMDQAKL

-2287 EGSLVNAILGTDE
+2287 EGSLVDAILGTNE
-2300 STKESFKEW
+2300 TSHKESFKEW
-2309 WERKM
+2309 WERKK
-2314 KDGSAKYYKLES
+2314 KDGSANYYKLES

-2343 IAEMSKEQRDNM
+2343 IADMSREQRDNM

-2473 GLTVKDHFAFTI
+2473 GLAVKDHFAFTI
-2485 NGRKMQRLDRQR
+2485 NGRKMQSMDKQR
-2497 TEPVNGVRELISKNS
+2497 TEPINGVRELISKNS

-2575 EINKLVY
+2575 EINKVIY

-2597 GTVHFKNRENSN
+2597 GTIHFKNRENSN
-2609 IDTNGILRDL
+2609 IDTNAILKDL
-2619 IDADSLNYFV
+2619 IYADSLNYFV

-2694 HAEFPLANTGVL
+2694 HAEFPLANTGIL

-2751 SNYFNNYAPWIL
+2751 SKYFNNYAPWIL
-2763 DKVNYL
+2763 DKVSYL

-2784 MDALFFEMTTFLLSK
+2784 MDNLFFEMTTFLLSK

-2926 LMESIRDYNLS
+2926 LMESIRDYNLA

-2972 SYDEGSEE
+2972 SYDEDSEE

-3007 RLYINYSLFD
+3007 RLYINYNLFD

-3027 VLLHHYEKVSTLP
+3027 VLLHHYEKTSTLP
-3040 RVSDKKIDISRVKYN
+3040 RVSNKKVDISSVKYN

-3084 KSKSKAKTHKLKAGT
+3084 KSKSKAKTHKLKVGT
-3099 AYNANDM
+3099 TYNANDM

-3121 SVQEAYRDLLLD
+3121 SVQEAYRDILLD

-3151 DQAMAESEENG
+3151 DQAMAESEEDG
-3162 NSNTLEEFGISH
+3162 NSNTLEEFGINH

-3201 KVVKKVYTN
+3201 KVVKKDYTN

>member
-69 EEKKINTHTL
+69 EEKKINTHTF

-132 DNKVIS
+132 DNKIIS
-138 NLRNNLQS
+138 NLKNNLQS

-156 LAKEQLYAETTEADN
+156 LAKEQLYAETTGADN

-264 LKSLGEKYSS
+264 LKSLGDKYSS

-296 AKSEGSKVVN
+296 AKSGGSKVVN

-368 IAPAYES
+368 IVPAYES

-391 PSVHSKVHFG
+391 PSVHSQVHFG

-430 ETSQVLQST
+430 ETNSIIKKVS
-439 NKEQENLN
+439 NNLEGVN
-447 SNQFY
+447 N
-452 KGMITAEDDAVFVFG
+452 DA
-467 SNAASYNGNPAKGTG
+467 S
-482 GAALSALQ
+482 
-490 QGRIEQTENMA
+490 
-501 NTFSKSGRAYG
+501 
-512 IQTVTRPGARNSL
+512 
-525 SKEEIVKNIQKMYQV
+525 
-540 ATNNPQQKFK
+540 
-550 VAYTN
+550 
-555 VGDKT
+555 
-560 SLNGYSGNQ
+560 
-569 MIDMFIE
+569 
-576 AGPIPSNVIF
+576 
-586 SKEWG
+586 
-591 DTGKFNN
+591 
-598 TPRLTKDTKINI
+598 RLTKDTKINI

-625 RPFIITNTG
+625 RPFIITNTAN
-634 IEPDGPVAG
+634 EPDGPVAG

-759 STTSLDNSSSRQ
+759 STTSLDNNSSRQ

-809 SERADVVKNNNPVI
+809 SERADVVENNNPVI
-823 EAKAHTVLVVNNDSP
+823 KAKAHATLTVNNDSP

-852 QRETMIARDFR
+852 QRETMIARDFKD
-863 EMVDMMIDETLEEIE
+863 MVDMMIDETLEEIE

-924 VKEKYQRLIN
+924 VKEKYQRFIN

-1062 DFAVRENTADSNS
+1062 DFAVREDTTDSNS

-1088 YVWIEQL
+1088 YVWVEQL

-1160 TSNSTIDK
+1160 TNNSTIDK
-1168 SNIKE
+1168 SNVEE

-1515 IADVI
+1515 IDDVI
-1520 SLNSP
+1520 SLNYP
-1525 NSNGEEITEFINDYL
+1525 ALRGEKLLDAVIDYMNHYNL
-1540 DHLNA
+1540 DHL
-1545 THISPNTTIKDAIV
+1545 TPDTTIKDAIV
-1559 SLNGVSNVDAVDQ
+1559 SLKGVSNVDIVDQ
-1572 LISDAIEVHLNNEF
+1572 LLSDAIEAHLNDEF
-1586 NNFFNENR
+1586 DNFQDEYHE
-1594 KEIEDAFSKLRQNGV
+1594 EIKDAFSQLRQNGV
-1609 VESLGYSNEMVNE
+1609 LESLGYSNEMVNE
-1622 NEEEVMRDL
+1622 NEDDIRQDL
-1631 IQEYYWNQQFATSQI
+1631 MYEYYWNQQFATSQI

-1830 IMSQSPKMKGLSRF
+1830 IMSQSPKMKALSRF
-1844 MEDTGVDVVQFES
+1844 MEDTGVDVIQFES

-1862 GQGIVDIGLSENTLS
+1862 GQGIVDIGLSDEKLS
-1877 ELAEIITKDKEN
+1877 KLAEIITEDKEN

-1953 INASVLNVDRDAAGN
+1953 IDASVLNVDRDAAGN
-1968 ILYNGDV
+1968 ILYNGNV

-2143 KQRIKGGSVILVS
+2143 KQRIKGGSAILVS

-2279 DYSKEMDQ
+2279 DYSKEKDQ

-2558 KHPVIQ
+2558 KHPIIQ

-2575 EINKLVY
+2575 EINKVIY

-2634 AQRAIDL
+2634 AQRAVDL

-2751 SNYFNNYAPWIL
+2751 SDYFNNYAPWIL

-2784 MDALFFEMTTFLLSK
+2784 MDDLFFEMTTFLLSK

-2964 GEIMDENI
+2964 VEIMDENI
-2972 SYDEGSEE
+2972 SYD
-2980 TKVTV
+2980 
-2985 KGATTMNLNLP
+2985 
-2996 KNFNGSYQVAQ
+2996 
-3007 RLYINYSLFD
+3007 
-3017 YVGSEVNSRG
+3017 
-3027 VLLHHYEKVSTLP
+3027 
-3040 RVSDKKIDISRVKYN
+3040 
-3055 ANMSREELDA
+3055 
-3065 VKVDED
+3065 
-3071 KIKASLKLFSSSK
+3071 
-3084 KSKSKAKTHKLKAGT
+3084 
-3099 AYNANDM
+3099 
-3106 AKEVLNSPSEETSMS
+3106 
-3121 SVQEAYRDLLLD
+3121 
-3133 ETQERHTTADIN
+3133 
-3145 ALKELR
+3145 
-3151 DQAMAESEENG
+3151 
-3162 NSNTLEEFGISH
+3162 
-3174 QSDSSIEED
+3174 
-3183 KFDMG
+3183 
-3188 SNINDIKAAFAVA
+3188 
-3201 KVVKKVYTN
+3201 
-3210 NKEDKTNFC
+3210 

>member
-56 IILNKVTEALKHI
+56 IILNKVTEAIKHI

-132 DNKVIS
+132 DNKIIS

-156 LAKEQLYAETTEADN
+156 LAKEQLYAETTGADN

-183 TFFANTTMFKEDGT
+183 TFFANTAMFKEDGT
-197 NAKEE
+197 KAKEE

-224 VTGKGYNAADAF
+224 ITGKGYNAADAF
-236 RETNQANIEG
+236 KETNRANIED
-246 TDATVIIRPFT
+246 TDATVIVRPFT

-296 AKSEGSKVVN
+296 AKSNGSKVVN

-401 VFNSKKSDSKTAYL
+401 VFNSKKSDSKTTYL

-430 ETSQVLQST
+430 ETKQVLQNT
-439 NKEQENLN
+439 ANRKQEN
-447 SNQFY
+447 SNINFY
-452 KGMITAEDDAVFVFG
+452 NGMITAEDDAVFVFG
-467 SNAASYNGNPAKGTG
+467 SNATSYNGNPAKGTG

-540 ATNNPQQKFK
+540 ATNNPQKKFK

-576 AGPIPSNVIF
+576 AGPIPSNVMF
-586 SKEWG
+586 SKEWE

-598 TPRLTKDTKINI
+598 
-610 YAGTNENADLSNFAK
+610 ASF
-625 RPFIITNTG
+625 
-634 IEPDGPVAG
+634 
-643 KFQTVE
+643 
-649 GAFQAQKLFYSG
+649 
-661 MSEEQ
+661 EETQ
-666 KETIR
+666 NND
-671 KQLETATGKQ
+671 
-681 ARSIGRNIQ
+681 S
-690 DLDTKAWDQV
+690 
-700 SSNLMYNLLTTS
+700 LLT
-712 FEQNPK
+712 
-718 ALQRLLDTGNAT
+718 
-730 LTHTQDKGKW
+730 
-740 GTEFPKLL
+740 
-748 MKVREELGNQR
+748 
-759 STTSLDNSSSRQ
+759 SSRQ
-771 EINGDIMNVINEI
+771 EINGDIMNAINEI

-797 SPVISDTSETST
+797 SPVISDNSETST
-809 SERADVVKNNNPVI
+809 SERADVVENNNPVI
-823 EAKAHTVLVVNNDSP
+823 EAKAHTTLTVNNDSP

-852 QRETMIARDFR
+852 QRETMIARDFKD
-863 EMVDMMIDETLEEIE
+863 MVDMMIDETLEEIE
-878 DRLERDDEESLAKR
+878 DRLERDDEEALSHR
-892 LDDLE
+892 LEDLE
-897 LQKALTDDNTA
+897 LQKAYTDNNTA

-914 QTGVDNIFNR
+914 NTGVEDIFNR

-958 SAKVIIESKENLIID
+958 SAKVMIESKENLIID
-973 KSKDSEDEGDTREMQ
+973 KSKDLEDEGDTREMQ

-1037 YPLFYNEDDLHS
+1037 YPIFYNEDDLHS

-1062 DFAVRENTADSNS
+1062 DFAVREDTTDSNS

-1088 YVWIEQL
+1088 YIWVEQL

-1160 TSNSTIDK
+1160 TNNSTIDK
-1168 SNIKE
+1168 SNVEE

-1220 DVQYIAQEN
+1220 DVQYIVQEN
-1229 LDKITDTIN
+1229 LDSITDTIN

-1257 VSENDSYTDIFRR
+1257 VSENDSYTDVFRR

-1353 EDAIK
+1353 EDAVK

-1381 MKDIPYINDSSSRG
+1381 MKDIPYISNSSSKG

-1515 IADVI
+1515 ISDII

-1525 NSNGEEITEFINDYL
+1525 NSNTEEVAEFINDYL

-1572 LISDAIEVHLNNEF
+1572 LISDAIEAHLNNEF

-1631 IQEYYWNQQFATSQI
+1631 MQEYYWNQQFATSQI

-1844 MEDTGVDVVQFES
+1844 MEDTGVDVIQFES

-1862 GQGIVDIGLSENTLS
+1862 GQGIVDIGLSNEKLS
-1877 ELAEIITKDKEN
+1877 KLAEIITEDKEN

-1953 INASVLNVDRDAAGN
+1953 IEASVLNVDRDAAGN

-2143 KQRIKGGSVILVS
+2143 KQRINGGSAILVS

-2264 PSFRLEEYNMDQAKL
+2264 PSFRMTEYNMDQAKL

-2300 STKESFKEW
+2300 VTKESFKEW

-2336 NVNDPNS
+2336 DVKDPNS

-2373 NNPGSFDKI
+2373 SNPGSFDKI

-2429 EFAVERNPLS
+2429 EFAIERNPLS

-2473 GLTVKDHFAFTI
+2473 GLAVKDHFAFTI
-2485 NGRKMQRLDRQR
+2485 NGRKMQSMDRQR

-2575 EINKLVY
+2575 AINSLLYGDIVDGIKTVNP
-2582 AEGGLMDTIEQSNLK
+2582 ERVIHLK
-2597 GTVHFKNRENSN
+2597 SREDSN
-2609 IDTNGILRDL
+2609 IDTNSILTDL
-2619 IDADSLNYFV
+2619 CNT
-2629 DNAEA
+2629 EA
-2634 AQRAIDL
+2634 PLKNDLDVVQYCANNTEAGQRTIDL

-2706 GESGLLRNEN
+2706 GESGLLRNGN
-2716 GLVNSKEEIRD
+2716 GLVSSKEEIRD

-2732 KGLVSPF
+2732 NGLVSPF

-2751 SNYFNNYAPWIL
+2751 SKYFNNYAPWIL

-2784 MDALFFEMTTFLLSK
+2784 MDDLFFEMTTFLLSK
-2799 TKLFGNDS
+2799 TELFGNDGT
-2807 DSTFEEKRNYYLYE
+2807 STFEEKRNYYLYE

-2876 LLYMGGENQEKAH
+2876 LLYMDKENQEKAH

-2926 LMESIRDYNLS
+2926 LMESIRDYNLA

-3007 RLYINYSLFD
+3007 RLYINYNLFD

-3027 VLLHHYEKVSTLP
+3027 VLLHHYEKTSTLP
-3040 RVSDKKIDISRVKYN
+3040 RVSNKKVDISSVKYN

-3071 KIKASLKLFSSSK
+3071 KLKASLKLFSSSK
-3084 KSKSKAKTHKLKAGT
+3084 KSKSKAKTHKLKVGT
-3099 AYNANDM
+3099 TYNANDM
-3106 AKEVLNSPSEETSMS
+3106 TKEVLNSPSEETSMS

-3133 ETQERHTTADIN
+3133 ETQKRHTTADIN

-3151 DQAMAESEENG
+3151 DQAMAESEEDG
-3162 NSNTLEEFGISH
+3162 NSNTLEEFGINH
-3174 QSDSSIEED
+3174 QSDSSIEDD
-3183 KFDMG
+3183 KFDMS

-3201 KVVKKVYTN
+3201 KVVKKDYTN

>member
-132 DNKVIS
+132 DNKIIS
-138 NLRNNLQS
+138 NLKNNLQS

-156 LAKEQLYAETTEADN
+156 LAKEQLYAETTGADN

-236 RETNQANIEG
+236 KETNRANIED
-246 TDATVIIRPFT
+246 TDATVIVRPFT

-296 AKSEGSKVVN
+296 AKSGGSKVVN

-368 IAPAYES
+368 IVPAYES

-430 ETSQVLQST
+430 ETKQVLQST
-439 NKEQENLN
+439 NKEQDNLN

-490 QGRIEQTENMA
+490 QGRIEQRENMA

-525 SKEEIVKNIQKMYQV
+525 SREEIIKNIQKMYQV
-540 ATNNPQQKFK
+540 ATDNPQQKFK
-550 VAYTN
+550 VAYNN
-555 VGDKT
+555 VGSKT
-560 SLNGYSGNQ
+560 SLNGYSGDQ
-569 MIDMFIE
+569 MIDMFKE
-576 AGPIPSNVIF
+576 AGPIPSNVMF
-586 SKEWG
+586 SEAWQQ
-591 DTGKFNN
+591 TGKFNDTLSESTDSKN
-598 TPRLTKDTKINI
+598 SSLT
-610 YAGTNENADLSNFAK
+610 
-625 RPFIITNTG
+625 
-634 IEPDGPVAG
+634 
-643 KFQTVE
+643 
-649 GAFQAQKLFYSG
+649 
-661 MSEEQ
+661 
-666 KETIR
+666 
-671 KQLETATGKQ
+671 
-681 ARSIGRNIQ
+681 
-690 DLDTKAWDQV
+690 
-700 SSNLMYNLLTTS
+700 
-712 FEQNPK
+712 
-718 ALQRLLDTGNAT
+718 
-730 LTHTQDKGKW
+730 
-740 GTEFPKLL
+740 
-748 MKVREELGNQR
+748 
-759 STTSLDNSSSRQ
+759 SSRQ
-771 EINGDIMNVINEI
+771 EINGDIMNAINEI

-797 SPVISDTSETST
+797 SPAISDTSETST
-809 SERADVVKNNNPVI
+809 SERADVVENNNPVI
-823 EAKAHTVLVVNNDSP
+823 KAKAHTALTVNNDSP

-852 QRETMIARDFR
+852 QRETMIARDFKD
-863 EMVDMMIDETLEEIE
+863 MVDMMIDETLEEIE

-1147 YNSGLRLT
+1147 YNSGIRLT

-1160 TSNSTIDK
+1160 TNNSTIDK
-1168 SNIKE
+1168 SNVEE

-1220 DVQYIAQEN
+1220 DVQYIVQEN
-1229 LDKITDTIN
+1229 LDSITDTIN

-1257 VSENDSYTDIFRR
+1257 VSENDSYTDVFRR

-1353 EDAIK
+1353 EDAVK

-1381 MKDIPYINDSSSRG
+1381 MKDIPYISNSSFKG

-1488 DNSIKDG
+1488 DSSIKDG

-1559 SLNGVSNVDAVDQ
+1559 SLNGVSNVDSVDQ
-1572 LISDAIEVHLNNEF
+1572 LISDAIEAHLNNEF

-1622 NEEEVMRDL
+1622 NEEEVMQDL

-1714 DRGELHDAEVFDI
+1714 DRGELHDAEMFDI

-1758 NESMDETL
+1758 NEAMDETL

-1844 MEDTGVDVVQFES
+1844 MEDTGVDVIQFES

-1862 GQGIVDIGLSENTLS
+1862 GQGVVDIGLSDEKLS
-1877 ELAEIITKDKEN
+1877 KLAEIITEDKEN

-1935 NKAMDALE
+1935 NMAMDALE

-1953 INASVLNVDRDAAGN
+1953 IEASVLNVDRDAAGN
-1968 ILYNGDV
+1968 ILYNGNV

-2020 LIISDIPN
+2020 LIISDIPS

-2143 KQRIKGGSVILVS
+2143 KQRINGGSAILVS

-2373 NNPGSFDKI
+2373 SNPGSFDKI

-2417 GQTLDTLDDFLK
+2417 EQTLDTLDDFLK
-2429 EFAVERNPLS
+2429 EFAIERNPLS

-2485 NGRKMQRLDRQR
+2485 NGRKIQRLDRQR

-2575 EINKLVY
+2575 EINKVIY

-2629 DNAEA
+2629 GNAEA

-2675 LSRAVNQRIAVDNM
+2675 LSRAVNQRITVDNM

-2694 HAEFPLANTGVL
+2694 HYEYPLANIGVL
-2706 GESGLLRNEN
+2706 GESGLLRNGN
-2716 GLVNSKEEIRD
+2716 VLVSTEEEIRD

-2751 SNYFNNYAPWIL
+2751 SKYFNNYAPWIL
-2763 DKVNYL
+2763 DKVSYL

-2784 MDALFFEMTTFLLSK
+2784 MDDLFFEMTTFLLSK

-2937 REDVDNFLEQF
+2937 REDIDNFLEQF

-2996 KNFNGSYQVAQ
+2996 KNMNGSYQVAQ

-3121 SVQEAYRDLLLD
+3121 SVQEAYRDILLD

-3145 ALKELR
+3145 ELKELR
-3151 DQAMAESEENG
+3151 DKAMAESEDDG
-3162 NSNTLEEFGISH
+3162 NSNTLEEFGINH

-3183 KFDMG
+3183 KFDVS

-3201 KVVKKVYTN
+3201 KKVKKDYTN

>member
-91 AEDELYSI
+91 AEDELYNI

-132 DNKVIS
+132 DNKIIG
-138 NLRNNLQS
+138 NLKNNLQS

-156 LAKEQLYAETTEADN
+156 LAKEQLYAETTGVDN
-171 TTIVGNAIKYAN
+171 TTIVSNAIKYAN

-296 AKSEGSKVVN
+296 AKSGGSKVVN

-391 PSVHSKVHFG
+391 PSVHSQVHFG

-430 ETSQVLQST
+430 ETKQVLQST
-439 NKEQENLN
+439 NRKQEN
-447 SNQFY
+447 SNINEHVRT
-452 KGMITAEDDAVFVFG
+452 ITANRVPNTSVKKVISG
-467 SNAASYNGNPAKGTG
+467 GQTG
-482 GAALSALQ
+482 GDRLGLEVAAGLGIETDGTATPGFVTEKGKDLSLKSFGVQEISKEKQGNNHGKTFYLPRTEENVINSDGTVYFSSTDKNSAGWHATSRFAKAHNKPIIINPTSEELREFIKTNKIETLNVAGNRESSMGNKKGEYEQILTDALS
-490 QGRIEQTENMA
+490 ESTD
-501 NTFSKSGRAYG
+501 S
-512 IQTVTRPGARNSL
+512 
-525 SKEEIVKNIQKMYQV
+525 
-540 ATNNPQQKFK
+540 NNP
-550 VAYTN
+550 
-555 VGDKT
+555 
-560 SLNGYSGNQ
+560 
-569 MIDMFIE
+569 
-576 AGPIPSNVIF
+576 P
-586 SKEWG
+586 
-591 DTGKFNN
+591 
-598 TPRLTKDTKINI
+598 LT
-610 YAGTNENADLSNFAK
+610 
-625 RPFIITNTG
+625 
-634 IEPDGPVAG
+634 
-643 KFQTVE
+643 
-649 GAFQAQKLFYSG
+649 
-661 MSEEQ
+661 
-666 KETIR
+666 
-671 KQLETATGKQ
+671 
-681 ARSIGRNIQ
+681 
-690 DLDTKAWDQV
+690 
-700 SSNLMYNLLTTS
+700 
-712 FEQNPK
+712 
-718 ALQRLLDTGNAT
+718 
-730 LTHTQDKGKW
+730 
-740 GTEFPKLL
+740 
-748 MKVREELGNQR
+748 
-759 STTSLDNSSSRQ
+759 SSRQ
-771 EINGDIMNVINEI
+771 EINGDIMNAINEI

-792 QLAGI
+792 QLAEI
-797 SPVISDTSETST
+797 SPAISDTSETST

-1160 TSNSTIDK
+1160 TNNSTIDK

-1229 LDKITDTIN
+1229 LDSITDTIN

-1257 VSENDSYTDIFRR
+1257 VSENDSYTDVFRR

-1706 KKAALEVR
+1706 KKATLEVR

-1862 GQGIVDIGLSENTLS
+1862 GQGIVDIGLSDEKLS
-1877 ELAEIITKDKEN
+1877 KLAEIITKDKEN

-2020 LIISDIPN
+2020 LIISDIPTV
-2028 IFGTDEKGNPKAIS
+2028 FGTDEKGNPKAIS

-2143 KQRIKGGSVILVS
+2143 KQRIKGGSAILVS

-2300 STKESFKEW
+2300 SSKESFKEW

-2751 SNYFNNYAPWIL
+2751 SKYFNNYAPWIL
-2763 DKVNYL
+2763 DKVSYL

-2784 MDALFFEMTTFLLSK
+2784 MDDLFFEMTTFLLSK

-3071 KIKASLKLFSSSK
+3071 KLKASLKLFSSSK